1 MNDLYSENLQC
12 GFDSPR
18 IKQNLINIKG
28 NFIYELPTARV
39 AERLKTLT
47 REFHCT
53 KKKIFH

>member
-53 KKKIFH
+53 KK